1 MVFGYIYFI
10 YEEVMIQKKKKK
22 NGFNKRLI
30 KIKQYLIIS
39 KFVL

>member
-22 NGFNKRLI
+22 KKRMDLTKDLSSSNNI
-30 KIKQYLIIS
+30 L
-39 KFVL
+39 